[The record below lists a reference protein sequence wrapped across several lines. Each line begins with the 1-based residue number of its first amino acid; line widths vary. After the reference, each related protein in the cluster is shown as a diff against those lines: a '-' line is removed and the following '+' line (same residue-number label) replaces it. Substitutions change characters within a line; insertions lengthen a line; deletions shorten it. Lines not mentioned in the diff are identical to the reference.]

1 MSWYWSPELGRNV
14 LNPAK
19 IVIEK
24 AAPRKN
30 QKKPIKKLQIQKKY
44 YNKNPPHI

>member
-30 QKKPIKKLQIQKKY
+30 QKKTHKKASNTEKIL
-44 YNKNPPHI
+44 